1 MPEIPSNHAAER
13 PATAL
18 PALPRRTTPN
28 GRESAAAAHL
38 WQAAECYDRATLERV
53 AGALRDLDVGSTG
66 HMPRQQHEIDGV
78 IARYRAAH
86 PETRYV
92 H

>member
-1 MPEIPSNHAAER
+1 MPEIPSNHAAE
-13 PATAL
+13 PTVTTPPAL
-18 PALPRRTTPN
+18 PARTTPN
-28 GRESAAAAHL
+28 GRESAAASRL
-38 WQAAECYDRATLERV
+38 WQAAECYDLATLERV

-66 HMPRQQHEIDGV
+66 HKPRPQHEIDGV

-86 PETRYV
+86 PEMRYA